1 MDIIVKGSP
10 KEIAAFVLELQGS
23 VDAMMDIITRSFET
37 INNVADET
45 KEKSPN
51 TANEQ
56 AFLVAAEQVKNII

>member
-1 MDIIVKGSP
+1 MEIIVKGSS

-23 VDAMMDIITRSFET
+23 VDAMMDTITRSFET